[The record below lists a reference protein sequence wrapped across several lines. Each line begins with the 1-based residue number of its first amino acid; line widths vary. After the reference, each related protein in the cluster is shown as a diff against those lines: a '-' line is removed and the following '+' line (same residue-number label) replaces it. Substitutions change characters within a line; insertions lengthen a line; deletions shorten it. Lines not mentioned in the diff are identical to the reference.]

1 MWHTAPFFHIALFLV
16 WLGDAWSG
24 GFGGKTRQYR
34 WNMWKY
40 VCGISWLR
48 GLPPA
53 HRCIRSHSLTPAQV
67 DLQGSHWLSPPISSQ
82 PGWPICSCGRCPPLC
97 HLCAP
102 QPYSEPGHSSVF
114 HTGHTHPAEEAAI
127 FKRLAVCE
135 RKKKKKVI
143 CFCLFKHI
151 QKDVT
156 VENTFH
162 INYQLIVNP
171 CFIENKIRCTKT
183 LRKLT

>member
-1 MWHTAPFFHIALFLV
+1 MRHTAPFFHITLFLV
-16 WLGDAWSG
+16 WLGDAWSE

-53 HRCIRSHSLTPAQV
+53 HRCLRSHSLTPAQV

-135 RKKKKKVI
+135 RKKKKKGHM
-143 CFCLFKHI
+143 FLFIQAHSERCHYGKHI
-151 QKDVT
+151 S
-156 VENTFH
+156 H
-162 INYQLIVNP
+162 QLSANSQP
-171 CFIENKIRCTKT
+171 LFYWK
-183 LRKLT
+183 